1 MQSTKEQTTG
11 REIGEGVKIVDAD
24 SPANRPSKRSN
35 QIIFLVAM
43 AILLHALLNQSV
55 AGRPDLLKIGDSIPP
70 FQLKTIGGGKVSE
83 ADFIGK
89 PTVYF
94 YYADWCPCSHYSIG
108 YIKKARAEYR
118 DAGLALM
125 GIGMQGSSDKLEG
138 FAKKYELDFPVSVKG
153 GDDVARSMGV
163 KTTPTTLFVD
173 EAGVVRSIFVGR
185 IERYEQISGGLN
197 SIMKTDKAP
206 ISG

>member
-1 MQSTKEQTTG
+1 MQDTKEQTAD
-11 REIGEGVKIVDAD
+11 REMGEGVQVVDAD
-24 SPANRPSKRSN
+24 LPVSQSSKRPN
-35 QIIFLVAM
+35 QIIFLLAL
-43 AILLHALLNQSV
+43 AILLNGLLNQSV
-55 AGRPDLLKIGDSIPP
+55 AGRPDLLKIGDKIPP
-70 FQLKTIGGGKVSE
+70 FNLPVIGGGKVSE
-83 ADFIGK
+83 ADFSGK

-94 YYADWCPCSHYSIG
+94 YYADWCPCSHNSIG
-108 YIKKARAEYR
+108 YIKEARAEYR

-197 SIMKTDKAP
+197 SIMKTDKIPLA
-206 ISG
+206 G